1 MGVKVQSGHAGGRRG
16 RRKKGAAIAEINVTP
31 FVDVMLILLIVFM
44 VTAPLLTAG
53 VPVDLPE
60 SKAQSLNE
68 DDSAPVE
75 VSFTSDGLFV
85 GETEIEEAR
94 LIPLLT
100 VMTQNKQDQRI
111 YLRADK
117 ALNYGD
123 VMRVLGAMNAGGF
136 NQVALISVSK

>member
-1 MGVKVQSGHAGGRRG
+1 MGAKLNTGGRG
-16 RRKKGAAIAEINVTP
+16 RKRHSAVAEINVTP

-44 VTAPLLTAG
+44 VTAPLMTAG

-68 DDSAPVE
+68 DDNAPVE
-75 VSFTSDGLFV
+75 VTLNTKGVFI
-85 GETEIEEAR
+85 GESEVSEDR
-94 LIPLLT
+94 LLPLLKA
-100 VMTQNKQDQRI
+100 MTDGKEDRRI

-123 VMRVLGAMNAGGF
+123 VMRVLGNINAGGF
-136 NQVALISVSK
+136 QKVALISVGQ